1 MAAANPRAEYAAEVQ
16 DLYEGIARLEED
28 YRFWFEG
35 YERKRYGVQLA
46 YALDKALVDKL
57 LEESGCPS
65 ADELGISWISE
76 VQNGIRGKRRYDDI
90 FDEQQRKVVGQRWD
104 ELKEELGWSDKH
116 FLWLK
121 WLKKRGTPSAYD
133 PEFDVADT
141 DTKLSKL
148 DPEIADICEELIK
161 VYKKLQLA

>member
-1 MAAANPRAEYAAEVQ
+1 MAAANPRADAAEVQ
-16 DLYEGIARLEED
+16 DLYERIACLEED
-28 YRFWFEG
+28 YRFWYEG

-46 YALDKALVDKL
+46 YSLDKALVDKL
-57 LEESGCPS
+57 
-65 ADELGISWISE
+65 
-76 VQNGIRGKRRYDDI
+76 
-90 FDEQQRKVVGQRWD
+90 
-104 ELKEELGWSDKH
+104 
-116 FLWLK
+116 K
-121 WLKKRGTPSAYD
+121 WLKKQGTPSAYD